1 MRSIPIV
8 AAFLSSVAFHT
19 PYTISFQSNSISRQ
33 FRSRCCRRIAAL
45 STWPFATPVHSAA
58 SRSTRSFV
66 DSVSVKVATTAARTP
81 MARFMSSSGDDPT
94 IDQRKVDPPWKVYPS
109 WQYDGLA
116 KEYGD
121 KNVKL
126 IYIVRHAEGWHNV
139 NQEYKSIKNLD
150 ARLTTK
156 GTNQCSKLRDELL
169 SLKKEFDVLNNTVD
183 DDAIGDRYK
192 QGLNYLMN
200 GYEKDGDIC
209 VLVSPMT
216 RCIQTALLSFDF
228 WLPESSEQQSGK
240 RVPFMGLEALRETV
254 NYNCDRRRRISE
266 VADEYPQIDFS
277 FCRDDE
283 DEIWN
288 SYRTRQRNR
297 TIIEDDRKEEGTH
310 VKKDYLESA
319 ELYVVANR
327 GKQALEFLQ
336 SLPQSRI
343 VLSTHSAYLRCI
355 LNWGQTGGVPRMFEQ
370 RLDDREDPTRQDKL
384 FDYCY
389 KDDECSDEAK
399 IEMDRV
405 AFEEYMREDYE
416 NAEMRSFCLL
426 VQ

>member
-1 MRSIPIV
+1 
-8 AAFLSSVAFHT
+8 
-19 PYTISFQSNSISRQ
+19 
-33 FRSRCCRRIAAL
+33 
-45 STWPFATPVHSAA
+45 
-58 SRSTRSFV
+58 
-66 DSVSVKVATTAARTP
+66 
-81 MARFMSSSGDDPT
+81 MARYMSSSA
-94 IDQRKVDPPWKVYPS
+94 DQKKFHPSWKVYPS
-109 WQYDGLA
+109 WQYDALEQEHG
-116 KEYGD
+116 K

-126 IYIVRHAEGWHNV
+126 IYVVRHAEGWHNV

-156 GTNQCSKLRDELL
+156 GTKQCYKLRDELL
-169 SLKKEFDVLNNTVD
+169 LLRKEVDTKETVGNESMNEGGNDKK
-183 DDAIGDRYK
+183 
-192 QGLNYLMN
+192 GLEYLMN
-200 GYEKDGDIC
+200 GSEKDGEIC

-216 RCIQTALLSFDF
+216 RCIQTALMAFDF
-228 WLPESSEQQSGK
+228 WLPGSSEQEIDD
-240 RVPFMGLEALRETV
+240 RVPFIGLEALRETV

-266 VADEYPQIDFS
+266 VADEYPQLDFS
-277 FCRDDE
+277 FCHDDD

-297 TIIEDDRKEEGTH
+297 TMVEDDEKDGGTT

-327 GKQALEFLQ
+327 GRQALEFLQ
-336 SLPQSRI
+336 SLPQSKI

-389 KDDECSDEAK
+389 RDDDGSDEAK
-399 IEMDRV
+399 IEANRNS
-405 AFEEYMREDYE
+405 FEEYMREDYE
-416 NAEMRSFCLL
+416 NAEIRSFCLL